1 MTSPLPN
8 TGHRPPTT
16 AVLAFAVFEKDWRSE
31 WRTRAGLN
39 TSLLFAVAAPIAMS
53 FNLARQKLAPETLAG
68 LFWTVL
74 LFAALI
80 GLGRA
85 FIKEEESGTAAL
97 LRMHYPPDAVLW
109 GKTGFN
115 FSLLILTQ
123 IASVPIFIV
132 LLNAQINHIWL
143 WLLALLLGDIGLA
156 VVSTL
161 LGALAAQ
168 AKAKGAL
175 FAAIS
180 IPVLLPL
187 LVSVSSATAAA
198 LGAEG
203 STPFA
208 TQYWPA
214 MQIVIGYDIALLAAS
229 WMLFDFAWSS

>member
-1 MTSPLPN
+1 MPELPSQNSKPKTS
-8 TGHRPPTT
+8 
-16 AVLAFAVFEKDWRSE
+16 VLARAIFEKDWRSE

-68 LFWTVL
+68 LLWTVL
-74 LFAALI
+74 LFDALI

-109 GKTGFN
+109 GKTFFN
-115 FSLLILTQ
+115 FTLLVLTQ
-123 IASVPIFIV
+123 IAAIPIFIIM
-132 LLNAQINHIWL
+132 LNAQISQPWL

-156 VVSTL
+156 TASTL

-168 AKAKGAL
+168 ARAKGAL
-175 FAAIS
+175 FAAIA

-187 LVSVSSATAAA
+187 MVSVSTATAAT
-198 LGAEG
+198 LGGTSSTLTGAE
-203 STPFA
+203 
-208 TQYWPA
+208 YWPA
-214 MQIVIGYDIALLAAS
+214 LQIVIGYDIALIVTG
-229 WMLFDFAWSS
+229 WMLFEFVWS